1 MFFGGKFLL
10 GYGTPLCLR
19 CGSVLPTKVP
29 PLCLRCGPAAL
40 LALWSRFACEKGPGL
55 PTPCP
60 VPPVWAIPSLWWFI
74 TRAETPRQTV
84 LPPWGCS
91 VLLLGFLDKGV
102 SQPSSWNSMLL
113 LKFKGGVG
121 QP

>member
-1 MFFGGKFLL
+1 MAAEL
-10 GYGTPLCLR
+10 PLKAQDTAHHF
-19 CGSVLPTKVP
+19 S
-29 PLCLRCGPAAL
+29 PAEVDAL
-40 LALWSRFACEKGPGL
+40 LRKQRP
-55 PTPCP
+55 PNMTPDENATFELCQEP
-60 VPPVWAIPSLWWFI
+60 